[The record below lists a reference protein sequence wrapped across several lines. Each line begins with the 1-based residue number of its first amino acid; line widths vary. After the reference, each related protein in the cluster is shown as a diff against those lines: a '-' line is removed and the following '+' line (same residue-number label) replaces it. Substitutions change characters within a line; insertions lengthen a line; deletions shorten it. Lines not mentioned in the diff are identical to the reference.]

1 MRASSKLR
9 LLVPVLVL
17 SACPV
22 AMVDE
27 PHLPVPGL
35 ESPAMDAGELDASF
49 EPDASFEVDSGAPV
63 IDAGTA
69 HDAGVGHDAGTSSI
83 DAGAAHDAGTVAS
96 CGDGVCS
103 ATESCSSCARD
114 CGSCC
119 SSAGGLSCGGNGIVG
134 DPSTLYRCDGT
145 RYVKDQVCAGACV
158 ALPSGVPDRCPLGAS
173 PTELVTRLS
182 PTPYVESSCVATT
195 YAGWPYA
202 AKRCT
207 YTSGP
212 ITTSVTVADP
222 TPAVVAKWVVDAS
235 AFIPRLRA
243 LQTAHPTEWVQG
255 LDAIATHMLL
265 QSSRIYPLSGGIIED
280 MGGGYVNYPFL
291 NGVTQGCSTGCYC
304 RINSLHRT
312 TYCAWRGAMTS
323 ETEAACLARVG
334 TSGLTTAWGHQCLQ
348 NHIDS
353 WTRDWNEHFRAMAW
367 KANQSVA
374 ASCPAVTSC
383 TPAQVVTAVRTAY
396 GL

>member
-1 MRASSKLR
+1 MGACSKLV
-9 LLVPVLVL
+9 LLFPILICG
-17 SACPV
+17 CP
-22 AMVDE
+22 AALIDE
-27 PHLPVPGL
+27 PQVPVPGL
-35 ESPAMDAGELDASF
+35 ESPSMDAGAFDVSSG
-49 EPDASFEVDSGAPV
+49 PDASVPVGVDGGPDDAGTSVDAGATRDAGNFGVAP
-63 IDAGTA
+63 DAGTA
-69 HDAGVGHDAGTSSI
+69 
-83 DAGAAHDAGTVAS
+83 AS
-96 CGDGVCS
+96 CGDGICS
-103 ATESCSSCARD
+103 ATERCSTCARD

-119 SSAGGLSCGGNGIVG
+119 ASAGGLSCGGNGIAG
-134 DPSTLYRCDGT
+134 DPRTLYRCDGT
-145 RYVKDQVCAGACV
+145 RYVSDQVCSSACV

-195 YAGWPYA
+195 VPGWPYA

-212 ITTSVTVADP
+212 LTTSVTVANP
-222 TPAVVAKWVVDAS
+222 SPAVVAKWVVDAS

-243 LQTAHPTEWVQG
+243 LQTAYPTEWVQG

-265 QSSRIYPLSGGIIED
+265 QSSRIYPLSGGIIEN
-280 MGGGYVNYPFL
+280 MGSGYVNYPFL
-291 NGVTQGCSTGCYC
+291 DGITQGCSSGCYC

-323 ETEAACLARVG
+323 ETEAACLSRVG
-334 TSGLTTAWGHQCLQ
+334 SSGLTTAWGRQCLQ

-353 WTRDWNEHFRAMAW
+353 WTQDWNEHFRAMAW

-374 ASCPAVTSC
+374 ASCPTATSC
-383 TPAQVVTAVRTAY
+383 TPAQVVRAVRAAY